1 LTSDAKFDIEDVKAC
16 ASALN
21 FIFSSSS
28 KHNIDSETL
37 SNELQQL
44 GLPKGMNQFISL
56 FKTQTNYQNWIRF
69 RAQFS
74 AL

>member
-16 ASALN
+16 VSALN

-44 GLPKGMNQFISL
+44 GLPKGMNQFI
-56 FKTQTNYQNWIRF
+56 
-69 RAQFS
+69 
-74 AL
+74 